1 MFTRFDII
9 AKDRIGIA
17 LEILNKIY
25 KLGISLVSVE
35 VFPEK
40 VNVKINEIQEPL
52 KKDLVDKLYEI
63 EDVISVNE
71 MDLLE
76 YEKNEK
82 KLLAVIDTVD
92 EGIMMVDKNCK
103 IEIFNKYCEELF
115 RYSKEEVLGKELI
128 DLLHVNPPMLHL
140 LKTGKNYDNVELKL
154 KNARGEVH
162 YITTGRAIKN
172 DANITVGGVATLKD
186 IKKVLKLVSVVTS
199 IQKGAFSEIVGSS
212 REFERVKSLSATVAR
227 GNSMV
232 LLRGESGTGKE
243 LFAKAIK
250 NLSERKDKKFVTIN
264 CAALPDNLIESE
276 LFGYEKGSFTGATS
290 GRDGLFKEA
299 DGGTIFLDEIGE
311 LSLSL
316 QSKLLRVLQESTIR
330 RLGCNKEEKI
340 DVRVIAATHRDLEK
354 MVSEGGFR
362 QDLYYRLN
370 VVPIYIP
377 PLRNR
382 MEDIPSL
389 VSYFIKNLNAKVNKD
404 IKGANS
410 DFISGL
416 LNYNWPGNVRE
427 LQNVI
432 ERAMNICDKN
442 FLTAEDLILTFNNGM
457 SVKYSSSAISDDI
470 KLQEAVEI
478 FEKEKILH
486 SLEKNKSLRKTAKAL
501 GVSHTTVLNKINK
514 YNIKWKE

>member
-40 VNVKINEIQEPL
+40 VNVKINEINEEQ
-52 KKDLVDKLYEI
+52 KKDLIEKLFEI

-71 MDLLE
+71 TDLLE
-76 YEKNEK
+76 NEKNEK

-92 EGIMMVDKNCK
+92 EGIMVVDRNCK

-115 RYSKEEVLGKELI
+115 RYSKEEVLGMELI
-128 DLLHVNPPMLHL
+128 DLLKVNPPMLDL
-140 LKTGKNYDNVELKL
+140 LKTGKNYDNVEIKI
-154 KNARGEVH
+154 NNERGPVH

-172 DANITVGGVATLKD
+172 DANKTVGGVMTLKD
-186 IKKVLKLVSVVTS
+186 IKKAIKLVSVVTS
-199 IQKGAFSEIVGSS
+199 IEQGAFSEIIGSS
-212 REFERVKSLSATVAR
+212 REFERVKSFSATVAK
-227 GNSMV
+227 GNSTV

-250 NLSERKDKKFVTIN
+250 NLSERKDKGFITIN

-299 DGGTIFLDEIGE
+299 DGGIIFLDEIGE

-316 QSKLLRVLQESTIR
+316 QAKLLRVLQENTIR

-340 DVRVIAATHRDLEK
+340 DVRVIAATHRDLEL
-354 MVSEGGFR
+354 MVEEGKFR
-362 QDLYYRLN
+362 KDLYYRLN

-389 VSYFIKNLNAKVNKD
+389 VSYFIKNLNVKVNKN
-404 IKGANS
+404 IKGANY

-416 LNYNWPGNVRE
+416 INYSWPGNVRE
-427 LQNVI
+427 LQNVV
-432 ERAMNICDKN
+432 ERAMNICNKS
-442 FLTAEDLILTFNNGM
+442 FLTIEDLIFTFNNGLNVNKN
-457 SVKYSSSAISDDI
+457 SNTISDDI
-470 KLQEAVEI
+470 KLREAISI
-478 FEKEKILH
+478 FEKEKIIH
-486 SLEKNKSLRKTAKAL
+486 SLDKNKSIRKTAKAL
-501 GVSHTTVLNKINK
+501 GVSHTTILNKINK

>member
-1 MFTRFDII
+1 MFTRFNII
-9 AKDRIGIA
+9 AKDRMGIA
-17 LEILNKIY
+17 LEILNTIY
-25 KLGISLVSVE
+25 KQGISLVSVE

-40 VNVKINEIQEPL
+40 VNVKMHEIQSEQ
-52 KKDLVDKLYEI
+52 KKELIDKLYEI
-63 EDVISVNE
+63 GDLVSVE
-71 MDLLE
+71 ETDLLE

-92 EGIMMVDKNCK
+92 EGIMVVDSNCK

-115 RYSKEEVLGKELI
+115 RYSKEEVLGMELI
-128 DLLHVNPPMLHL
+128 DLLKVNPPMQEL
-140 LKTGKNYDNVELKL
+140 LKTGKNYDNVEIKI
-154 KNARGEVH
+154 KNERGLVH

-172 DANITVGGVATLKD
+172 DANKTVGGVMTLKD
-186 IKKVLKLVSVVTS
+186 IKKVIKLVSVVTS
-199 IQKGAFSEIVGSS
+199 IEQGAFSEIIGSS
-212 REFERVKSLSATVAR
+212 REFERVKSLATSVAK
-227 GNSMV
+227 GNSTV

-250 NLSERKDKKFVTIN
+250 NLSERKDKNFVTIN
-264 CAALPDNLIESE
+264 CAALPENLIESE
-276 LFGYEKGSFTGATS
+276 LFGYEKGSFTGAAS

-311 LSLSL
+311 LTLPL
-316 QSKLLRVLQESTIR
+316 QAKLLRVLQESTIR

-340 DVRVIAATHRDLEK
+340 DVRIIAATHRDLEA
-354 MVSEGGFR
+354 MVREGKFR

-370 VVPIYIP
+370 VIPIYIP

-389 VSYFIKNLNAKVNKD
+389 VSYFIKNLNDKVYKD

-416 LNYNWPGNVRE
+416 LKYNWPGNVRE

-432 ERAMNICDKN
+432 ERAMNICNKN
-442 FLTAEDLILTFNNGM
+442 FLTSEDLILSFNYGLP
-457 SVKYSSSAISDDI
+457 VKYSTNAISDDI

-478 FEKEKILH
+478 FEREKILR
-486 SLEKNKSLRKTAKAL
+486 SLEKNNSIRKAAKAL

-514 YNIKWKE
+514 YNINWK

>member
-40 VNVKINEIQEPL
+40 VNVKINEIQEEQ
-52 KKDLVDKLYEI
+52 KKDLIEKLFEI
-63 EDVISVNE
+63 EDVISVKE
-71 MDLLE
+71 TDLLE
-76 YEKNEK
+76 NEKNEK

-92 EGIMMVDKNCK
+92 EGIMVVDRNCK

-115 RYSKEEVLGKELI
+115 HYSKEEVLGMELI
-128 DLLHVNPPMLHL
+128 DLLKVNPPMLDL
-140 LKTGKNYDNVELKL
+140 LKTGKNYDNIEIKI
-154 KNARGEVH
+154 KNERGPVH

-172 DANITVGGVATLKD
+172 DLNRTVGGVMTLKD
-186 IKKVLKLVSVVTS
+186 IKKAIKLVSVVTS
-199 IQKGAFSEIVGSS
+199 IELGAFSEIIGNS
-212 REFERVKSLSATVAR
+212 REFERVKSFSATVAK
-227 GNSMV
+227 GNSTV

-250 NLSERKDKKFVTIN
+250 NLSERKDKRFVTIN

-316 QSKLLRVLQESTIR
+316 QAKLLRVLQENTIR

-340 DVRVIAATHRDLEK
+340 DVRVIAATHRDLEL
-354 MVSEGGFR
+354 MVGENQFR

-382 MEDIPSL
+382 MDDVPSL
-389 VSYFIKNLNAKVNKD
+389 VSYFIKNLNAKVNKN

-427 LQNVI
+427 LQNVV
-432 ERAMNICDKN
+432 ERAMNICKKN
-442 FLTAEDLILTFNNGM
+442 FLTVEDLIFTFNRDLTVSGC
-457 SVKYSSSAISDDI
+457 SSTIGDCV
-470 KLQEAVEI
+470 KLQEAVAI
-478 FEKEKILH
+478 FEREKIVH
-486 SLEKNKSLRKTAKAL
+486 SLDKNKSIRKTAKAL
-501 GVSHTTVLNKINK
+501 GVSHTTVINKITK
-514 YNIKWKE
+514 YNIKWK